1 MSAVWRAKP
10 NETVLRLRYRG
21 APKGGCPGRFNLSR
35 SERRQFVAM
44 RQEPENRTPNIL
56 REIQSNKVKPV
67 YLLCGEE
74 SFLIEGTLKQ
84 MLDTLLT
91 PDTRDFNIS
100 FLDGTA
106 VTTRE
111 ILSHVDLYPVLSKRR
126 VVVVRAPQFFK
137 SQKRAAPIT
146 LIRNAVKL
154 ENAAAEKCIV
164 TMAKLLE
171 VTPHQLAER
180 HIDFTNAVDAVLEDV
195 GDKLTADERA
205 FLERLPQIAE
215 NVDVSSMD
223 AGAADDAELLLEWL
237 QGELPKTS
245 VLILIVQGAVNER
258 NRIVKQIREVGR
270 YVAFQA
276 FSGAASGG
284 NVNRDPLYKKVCEK
298 FAEFEKE
305 ITHRAYQQLRTRTGG
320 DMHTIAEAINKI
332 VNFVGDK
339 RQIDEQDVRN
349 MVTQN
354 TFDSIFDLT
363 DAIGRRSVSQAL
375 KSLHEV
381 LASGEPHIKVHTL
394 IIRQLRL
401 ALQAKLVLAKGN
413 RKQVRRRMPFSTF
426 VKDVFKPISQ
436 EMADFLPTAPDTNV
450 LKQRPYAAYKIFQTL
465 HAFTVDELMAAL
477 QKALEVDT
485 QLKTTQLDATCILE
499 QLVCELCEK
508 PGDRRHF

>member
-1 MSAVWRAKP
+1 
-10 NETVLRLRYRG
+10 
-21 APKGGCPGRFNLSR
+21 
-35 SERRQFVAM
+35 M
-44 RQEPENRTPNIL
+44 RQKTENKPPNIL

-91 PDTRDFNIS
+91 PDTRDFNLS
-100 FLDGTA
+100 FLEGTA

-111 ILSHVDLYPVLSKRR
+111 ILSQVGLYPVISKWR
-126 VVVVRAPQFFK
+126 VVVVRDPQFFK
-137 SQKRAAPIT
+137 TQKRATPIT

-154 ENAAAEKCIV
+154 ENADAQKCIV

-171 VTPHQLAER
+171 VTPQQLAER
-180 HIDFTNAVDAVLEDV
+180 HADFTNAVDAVIDEV

-215 NVDVSSMD
+215 TVDVSSAD
-223 AGAADDAELLLEWL
+223 TRDADDAELLFEWL

-245 VLILIVQGAVNER
+245 VLIVTVQGAVNER
-258 NRIVKQIREVGR
+258 NRLVKQIQEVGR
-270 YVAFQA
+270 YVSFQP

-284 NVNRDPLYKKVCEK
+284 NVTRDPLYKKVSEK
-298 FAEFEKE
+298 FAEFDKQ
-305 ITHRAYQQLRTRTGG
+305 ITPRAYNQLRTRTGG

-339 RQIDEQDVRN
+339 HQIDEQDVRN

-363 DAIGRRSVSQAL
+363 DAIGRRSVAQAL

-401 ALQAKLVLAKGN
+401 ALQAKLVSAKGN
-413 RKQVRRRMPFSTF
+413 RKQIGRRMQFDTF
-426 VKDVFKPISQ
+426 VNDIFKPLSH
-436 EMADFLPTAPDTNV
+436 EMADLLPTAADTNV

-465 HAFTVDELMAAL
+465 HAFTVEELMAAL

-485 QLKTTQLDATCILE
+485 QLKTSQLDATCILE
-499 QLVCELCEK
+499 QLVCELCES
-508 PGDRRHF
+508 PRGRRHP